1 MVRWFVYALVFV
13 VSAFFLHFV
22 VEAAV
27 SLTIGAVAPG
37 TADETVGLITL
48 VLGFVLAG
56 LFTWFIATSG
66 LQVTRSEE
74 DRRRGEDY
82 LAQEHQRLEVAEQ
95 QHFDEARLGRLM
107 TELSAWRRA
116 HDIRA
121 YAAEAL
127 EELGDGDATI
137 GDGGSLREELQWAMT
152 YADEID
158 PLRPKSEPSA

>member
-22 VEAAV
+22 VEAV
-27 SLTIGAVAPG
+27 VTLTIGAVAPD
-37 TADETVGLITL
+37 TADETAGLITL

-56 LFTWFIATSG
+56 LVTWLIARSG
-66 LQVTRSEE
+66 LQVTRTEE

-82 LAQEHQRLEVAEQ
+82 LEQEHQRLEVAEQ
-95 QHFDEARLGRLM
+95 QHLDEQRLGRLM
-107 TELSAWRRA
+107 TDLSTWRRA

-127 EELGDGDATI
+127 QELGDGDATT
-137 GDGGSLREELQWAMT
+137 GDGGSLREELQWALA
-152 YADEID
+152 YADQID
-158 PLRPKSEPSA
+158 PLRR